1 LSLRFATWTPRWVRL
16 PDTFDPRHSHAID
29 RAEGFCNDVAMSI
42 RRRTIVLAGVSTLLI
57 GCAQT
62 ASYAPKP
69 ITATYRLDNFQRGN
83 LQVVVRDLRAER
95 DNSDALISAIQ
106 SQISNSLT
114 ERATTHN
121 RYTLTVDVI
130 EHRSYFTLG
139 NWNALTRLK
148 WRVQREN
155 GSIIREGVSVG
166 EGHRSNMAGYLTAG
180 AVSQDAFN
188 VAMADLMSSLSAIPV
203 GA

>member
-1 LSLRFATWTPRWVRL
+1 LQFC
-16 PDTFDPRHSHAID
+16 F
-29 RAEGFCNDVAMSI
+29 RAD
-42 RRRTIVLAGVSTLLI
+42 
-57 GCAQT
+57 
-62 ASYAPKP
+62 
-69 ITATYRLDNFQRGN
+69 
-83 LQVVVRDLRAER
+83 
-95 DNSDALISAIQ
+95 
-106 SQISNSLT
+106 QISNSLT